1 MSSKTS
7 PEAPLPIRTVLQ
19 MVGGWI
25 GKLGTVWV
33 EGQITDLSA
42 RGGTVFLT
50 LRDPVANVSA
60 RVTAPRGV
68 YEATVPRPSDGA
80 RVVVH
85 VKPDF
90 WVNRGSFAFTAL
102 EIRPVGVGELLA
114 RLERLRQLLAA
125 EGLFNADRKRRL
137 PFLPGTIGLICG
149 RDSAAERD
157 VLENARRR
165 WPAVRFKVEE
175 VAVQGPYAVGEVT
188 EALGKLDADR
198 EIDVIVIARG
208 GGSLEDLLPFSDETL
223 VRAVAACRTPVVS
236 AIGHEQD
243 SPLLD
248 LVADVRASTPTD
260 AAKKVVPDVGEQLSL
275 VRQLRD
281 RGRRVVGG
289 WLDRELSWLA
299 SVRTRPSLADPV
311 RELERRAE
319 QVDALR
325 ERTRR
330 SLTSSLDRAA
340 DSLDHVR
347 ARLVTLSPAATLERG
362 YAIVQR
368 PDGEVVR
375 LARDVAPGSEL
386 TIRLTDDRLTVRT
399 EAPGRAAGGGGSEA
413 AGESGSPKPKATRA
427 RKPKAKV
434 EETP

>member
-1 MSSKTS
+1 MSAKTS
-7 PEAPLPIRTVLQ
+7 PEAPLPIRSVLQ
-19 MVGGWI
+19 MVAQWI

-33 EGQITDLSA
+33 EGQITELTA

-60 RVTAPRGV
+60 RVTCARGV
-68 YEATVPRPSDGA
+68 YEASVPRPVDGA

-102 EIRPVGVGELLA
+102 EIRPVGIGELLA
-114 RLERLRQLLAA
+114 RLERLRQVLAG
-125 EGLFNADRKRRL
+125 EGLFNVDRKRRL
-137 PFLPGTIGLICG
+137 PFLPGTVGLICG

-165 WPAVRFKVEE
+165 WPAVRFRVEQ

-188 EALGKLDADR
+188 EALRRLDADH
-198 EIDVIVIARG
+198 EVDVIVIARG
-208 GGSLEDLLPFSDETL
+208 GGSLEDLLPFSDESL

-260 AAKKVVPDVGEQLSL
+260 AAKKVVPDVGEQLTL
-275 VRQLRD
+275 VHQLRD
-281 RGRRVVGG
+281 RGRRVLRG
-289 WLDRELSWLA
+289 WVERELSWLE
-299 SVRTRPSLADPV
+299 SVRSRPSLADPV
-311 RELERRAE
+311 RELDRRAE

-325 ERTRR
+325 ERSRR
-330 SLTSSLDRAA
+330 CLSASLDRSA
-340 DSLDHVR
+340 DSLEHLT

-362 YAIVQR
+362 YAIAQR
-368 PDGEVVR
+368 PSGEVVR
-375 LARDVAPGSEL
+375 LAADVKPGDEL
-386 TIRLTDDRLTVRT
+386 TIRFSDDRVTVT
-399 EAPGRAAGGGGSEA
+399 ADPEAPPA
-413 AGESGSPKPKATRA
+413 
-427 RKPKAKV
+427 
-434 EETP
+434 

>member
-1 MSSKTS
+1 MSAKTS
-7 PEAPLPIRTVLQ
+7 PEAPLPIRSVLQ
-19 MVGGWI
+19 MVAQWI

-33 EGQITDLSA
+33 EGQITELTA

-60 RVTAPRGV
+60 RVTCARGV
-68 YEATVPRPSDGA
+68 YEASVPRPVDGA

-102 EIRPVGVGELLA
+102 EIRPVGIGELLA
-114 RLERLRQLLAA
+114 RLERLRQVLAG
-125 EGLFNADRKRRL
+125 EGLFNVDRKRRL
-137 PFLPGTIGLICG
+137 PFLPGTVGLICG

-165 WPAVRFKVEE
+165 WPAVRFRVEQ

-188 EALGKLDADR
+188 EALRRLDADH
-198 EIDVIVIARG
+198 EVDVIVIARG
-208 GGSLEDLLPFSDETL
+208 GGSLEDLLPFSDESL

-260 AAKKVVPDVGEQLSL
+260 AAKKVVPDVGEQLTL
-275 VRQLRD
+275 VHQLRD
-281 RGRRVVGG
+281 RGRRVLRG
-289 WLDRELSWLA
+289 WVERELSWLE
-299 SVRTRPSLADPV
+299 SVRSRPSLADPV
-311 RELERRAE
+311 RELDRRAE

-325 ERTRR
+325 ERSRR
-330 SLTSSLDRAA
+330 CLSASLDRSA
-340 DSLDHVR
+340 DSLEHLT

-362 YAIVQR
+362 YAIAQR
-368 PDGEVVR
+368 PSGEVVR
-375 LARDVAPGSEL
+375 LAADVKPGDAL
-386 TIRLTDDRLTVRT
+386 TIRFSDDRVTVT
-399 EAPGRAAGGGGSEA
+399 ADPDAPPA
-413 AGESGSPKPKATRA
+413 
-427 RKPKAKV
+427 
-434 EETP
+434 

>member
-1 MSSKTS
+1 MTSKTS
-7 PEAPLPIRTVLQ
+7 PESPLPIRTVLQ

-25 GKLGTVWV
+25 GRLGTVWV
-33 EGQITDLSA
+33 EGEITELSA

-68 YEATVPRPSDGA
+68 YEATVPRPSNGS
-80 RVVVH
+80 RVVMH

-102 EIRPVGVGELLA
+102 EMRPVGVGEMLV

-149 RDSAAERD
+149 RESAAERD
-157 VLENARRR
+157 VLENSRRR
-165 WPAVRFKVEE
+165 WPAVTFKVEE

-188 EALGKLDADR
+188 EALRKLDADPAV
-198 EIDVIVIARG
+198 EVIVIARG

-260 AAKKVVPDVGEQLSL
+260 AAKKVVPDVGEQLTL
-275 VRQLRD
+275 IRQLRD
-281 RGRRVVGG
+281 RGRRVLSG
-289 WLDRELSWLA
+289 WLDREMSWLT
-299 SVRTRPSLADPV
+299 SVRSRPSLADPV

-319 QVDALR
+319 QAEALR
-325 ERTRR
+325 DRARR
-330 SLTSSLDRAA
+330 ALSASLDRAE
-340 DSLDHVR
+340 DDLTHLR
-347 ARLVTLSPAATLERG
+347 ARLVALSPAATLERG
-362 YAIVQR
+362 YAIVQH
-368 PDGEVVR
+368 PSGEVVR
-375 LARDVAPGSEL
+375 LARDVKPGSRL
-386 TIRLTDDRLTVRT
+386 TIRLSDDRLHVRT
-399 EAPGRAAGGGGSEA
+399 EEPGEA
-413 AGESGSPKPKATRA
+413 E
-427 RKPKAKV
+427 
-434 EETP
+434 

>member
-1 MSSKTS
+1 MAQKTS
-7 PEAPLPIRTVLQ
+7 PEQPIPIRTVLQ
-19 MVGGWI
+19 MVAGWI
-25 GKLGTVWV
+25 GKLGTIWV
-33 EGQITDLSA
+33 EGQITELIA
-42 RGGTVFLT
+42 RGGTVFMT

-60 RVTAPRGV
+60 RVTCPRGV
-68 YEATVPRPSDGA
+68 YEATVPRPVDGA

-90 WVNRGSFAFTAL
+90 WVNKGSFAFTAL
-102 EIRPVGVGELLA
+102 EIKPVGVGELLA
-114 RLERLRQLLAA
+114 RLERLRQVLAS
-125 EGLFNADRKRRL
+125 EGLFATDRKRRL
-137 PFLPGTIGLICG
+137 PFLPGTVGLICG

-175 VAVQGPYAVGEVT
+175 VAVQGPYAVTEVT
-188 EALGKLDADR
+188 EALHRLDADR
-198 EIDVIVIARG
+198 EVEVIVVARG
-208 GGSLEDLLPFSDETL
+208 GGSMEDLLPFSDESL

-260 AAKKVVPDVGEQLSL
+260 AAKKVVPDVGEQLTL

-281 RGRRVVGG
+281 RGRRMVKG
-289 WLDRELSWLA
+289 WLDRELAWLA

-311 RELERRAE
+311 REIERRAE
-319 QVDALR
+319 QVDQLR
-325 ERTRR
+325 DRARR
-330 SLTSSLDRAA
+330 CLGGSLDRAD
-340 DSLDHVR
+340 DSLTHLR
-347 ARLVTLSPAATLERG
+347 ARLVALSPAATLERG

-375 LARDVAPGSEL
+375 RAAEVATGDEL
-386 TIRLTDDRLTVRT
+386 TIRFPDARVTARADGTSD
-399 EAPGRAAGGGGSEA
+399 PG
-413 AGESGSPKPKATRA
+413 
-427 RKPKAKV
+427 
-434 EETP
+434 

>member
-1 MSSKTS
+1 MAQKTS
-7 PEAPLPIRTVLQ
+7 PEQPLPVRTVLQ
-19 MVGGWI
+19 MVAGWI
-25 GKLGTVWV
+25 GKLGTIWV

-42 RGGTVFLT
+42 RGGTVFMT

-60 RVTAPRGV
+60 RVTCPRGV
-68 YEATVPRPSDGA
+68 YEVAVPRPADGA

-114 RLERLRQLLAA
+114 RLERLRQVLAS
-125 EGLFNADRKRRL
+125 EGLFATDRKRRL
-137 PFLPGTIGLICG
+137 PFLPGTVGLICG

-157 VLENARRR
+157 VLENSRRR

-175 VAVQGPYAVGEVT
+175 VAVQGPYAVTEVT
-188 EALGKLDADR
+188 EALRKLDADR
-198 EIDVIVIARG
+198 EVEVIVVARG

-260 AAKKVVPDVGEQLSL
+260 AAKKVVPDVGEQLTL

-281 RGRRVVGG
+281 RGRRTVGG
-289 WLDRELSWLA
+289 WLDRELAWLA

-311 RELERRAE
+311 REIERRAE
-319 QVDALR
+319 QVDQLR
-325 ERTRR
+325 DRARR
-330 SLTSSLDRAA
+330 CLGGSLDRAE
-340 DSLDHVR
+340 DSLEHLR
-347 ARLVTLSPAATLERG
+347 ARLVALSPAATLERG

-368 PDGEVVR
+368 PEGDVVR
-375 LARDVAPGSEL
+375 RAHDVSPGDEL
-386 TIRLTDDRLTVRT
+386 TIRFPDDRITVVH
-399 EAPGRAAGGGGSEA
+399 PGTVPQA
-413 AGESGSPKPKATRA
+413 AGEPG
-427 RKPKAKV
+427 
-434 EETP
+434 